1 MADAFFP
8 RVYEVVGRVPRGRV
22 VTYGQIAQH
31 LGQPNGARAV
41 GWAMRQ
47 CPEALPWHRVVNSAG
62 RSSLR
67 GDGAALQRSLLADEG
82 VAVGPSGAV
91 DLAVFGWDEI

>member
-47 CPEALPWHRVVNSAG
+47 
-62 RSSLR
+62 
-67 GDGAALQRSLLADEG
+67 
-82 VAVGPSGAV
+82 
-91 DLAVFGWDEI
+91 